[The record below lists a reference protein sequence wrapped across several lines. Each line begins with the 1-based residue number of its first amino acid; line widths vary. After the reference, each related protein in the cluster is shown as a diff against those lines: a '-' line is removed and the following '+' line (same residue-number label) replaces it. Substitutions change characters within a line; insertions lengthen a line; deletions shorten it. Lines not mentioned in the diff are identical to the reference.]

1 MSTESKMINSVLNG
15 MCYYTIDNVVMNFK
29 KFFEILHLKRLDK
42 DLKNAIDIVRDKIVS
57 SWNNIVQFIKDI
69 PNDEDELK
77 IISDVQ
83 KKFFI
88 ESMKIRINYIFN
100 LNL

>member
-1 MSTESKMINSVLNG
+1 MHH
-15 MCYYTIDNVVMNFK
+15 YTVDNVVMNFK
-29 KFFEILHLKRLDK
+29 KFFETLHMERLDK
-42 DLKNAIDIVRDKIVS
+42 DLNNAIDIVRDKIIS
-57 SWNNIVQFIKDI
+57 SWNSIVQFIKDI

-77 IISDVQ
+77 IISNVQ

-88 ESMKIRINYIFN
+88 ESMRIRINYIFN

>member
-29 KFFEILHLKRLDK
+29 KFFVTLHMKKLDK
-42 DLKNAIDIVRDKIVS
+42 DLNNAIDIVRDKIVS
-57 SWNNIVQFIKDI
+57 SWNSIVQFINDI
-69 PNDEDELK
+69 PNDESGLK
-77 IISDVQ
+77 IISNIQ

-88 ESMKIRINYIFN
+88 ESMRIRINYIFN
-100 LNL
+100 VNL

>member
-1 MSTESKMINSVLNG
+1 
-15 MCYYTIDNVVMNFK
+15 MNFK
-29 KFFEILHLKRLDK
+29 KFFETLYIKNLGKSLN
-42 DLKNAIDIVRDKIVS
+42 NAIERVKSKIVI
-57 SWNNIVQFIKDI
+57 SWNNIVQFINDI
-69 PNDEDELK
+69 PNEEEGLK

>member
-1 MSTESKMINSVLNG
+1 MVNSILNG
-15 MCYYTIDNVVMNFK
+15 MCYYTIDNVVMNFR
-29 KFFEILHLKRLDK
+29 KFFVTLHTKNLDK
-42 DLKNAIDIVRDKIVS
+42 DLNNAIDIVRDKIVS
-57 SWNNIVQFIKDI
+57 SWNSIVQFIKDI

-88 ESMKIRINYIFN
+88 ESMRIRINYIFN
-100 LNL
+100 SNL

>member
-1 MSTESKMINSVLNG
+1 MHTKN
-15 MCYYTIDNVVMNFK
+15 
-29 KFFEILHLKRLDK
+29 LDK
-42 DLKNAIDIVRDKIVS
+42 ALNNAIYRVKSKIVNLWS
-57 SWNNIVQFIKDI
+57 NIVEFINNI

-88 ESMKIRINYIFN
+88 ESMRIRINYIFN
-100 LNL
+100 SDL